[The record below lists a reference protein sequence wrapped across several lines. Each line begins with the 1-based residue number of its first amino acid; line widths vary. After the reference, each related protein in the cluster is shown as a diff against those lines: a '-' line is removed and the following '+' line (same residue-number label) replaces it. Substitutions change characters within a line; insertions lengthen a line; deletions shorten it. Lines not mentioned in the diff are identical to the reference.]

1 MQGNYER
8 VVPPSSL
15 DGATSA
21 RSELVSTSEYEL
33 EEALGGNECDADDE
47 QSGGAQRAL
56 RPATRKRSRR
66 LIAESW
72 RVRCCRPVSVSI

>member
-1 MQGNYER
+1 MQGSDER

-15 DGATSA
+15 NGATSA

-33 EEALGGNECDADDE
+33 QEALGRNESDADDE
-47 QSGGAQRAL
+47 QSGDVQRAL

-66 LIAESW
+66 LIAES
-72 RVRCCRPVSVSI
+72 

>member
-1 MQGNYER
+1 MQSNYER

-21 RSELVSTSEYEL
+21 RSELVSTSEHEL
-33 EEALGGNECDADDE
+33 EEALGGNESDADDE
-47 QSGGAQRAL
+47 QSGDVQRAL

-66 LIAESW
+66 LIAEG
-72 RVRCCRPVSVSI
+72 

>member
-21 RSELVSTSEYEL
+21 CSALVSTSEHEL
-33 EEALGGNECDADDE
+33 EEALGGNESDADDE
-47 QSGGAQRAL
+47 QSGDVQRTL

-66 LIAESW
+66 LIAEG
-72 RVRCCRPVSVSI
+72 

>member
-1 MQGNYER
+1 VQGNYER

-33 EEALGGNECDADDE
+33 EEALGGNESDADDE
-47 QSGGAQRAL
+47 QSGDVQRVL

-66 LIAESW
+66 LIAEH
-72 RVRCCRPVSVSI
+72 VFFRC

>member
-1 MQGNYER
+1 VQGNYER

-33 EEALGGNECDADDE
+33 EEALAGNESDANKE
-47 QSGGAQRAL
+47 QSGDVQRAL

-66 LIAESW
+66 LIAES
-72 RVRCCRPVSVSI
+72 

>member
-1 MQGNYER
+1 VQGSDER

-15 DGATSA
+15 NGATGA

-33 EEALGGNECDADDE
+33 QEALGRNESDADDE
-47 QSGGAQRAL
+47 QSGDVQRAL

-66 LIAESW
+66 LIAES
-72 RVRCCRPVSVSI
+72 